1 MLILGLDEIREALAG
16 IDPLPAIE
24 EGFVAYSEGRTVVPP
39 VGELAMETGEVH
51 IKYGCI
57 KGDPYYV
64 IKVASG
70 FYGNAARGLP
80 SGHGMM
86 LVFSQETGFPVAL
99 LLDEAYLT
107 DVRTAVAGAIGA
119 KYLAPAEVDC
129 IGIVGS
135 GVQARLQLEYLKPIT
150 ACRDVLVYG
159 IDGPGLEEYQDLMAA
174 AGFSVG
180 IAPDAAAIGAACNL
194 IVTTTPAT
202 TPILLAEHIRP
213 GTHITA
219 IGSDTPEKREL
230 DSAILAGADVVVADS
245 IPQSRLRGEI
255 SQALR
260 AGAIE
265 ESKVVELGTIIA
277 GKAPG
282 RTADD
287 QVTVFDSTGVAVQDI
302 QIAKA
307 VIDRVEADRLHRVD
321 VEPSLQSEN
330 SASI

>member
-1 MLILGLDEIREALAG
+1 MLILDLDGIRAALAD

-24 EGFVAYSEGRTVVPP
+24 EGFVAYSEGKTIVPP

-57 KGDPYYV
+57 KDQPHYV

-70 FYGNAARGLP
+70 FHGNAAKGLP
-80 SGHGMM
+80 TGHGMM

-107 DVRTAVAGAIGA
+107 DIRTAVAGAIGA
-119 KYLAPAEVDC
+119 KYLAPAEVGC

-135 GVQARLQLEYLKPIT
+135 GVQARLQLEYLKPLT
-150 ACRDVLVYG
+150 ACRDVLVHG
-159 IDGPGLEEYQDLMAA
+159 IDGAGLERYQDDMAD
-174 AGFSVG
+174 AGFTVG
-180 IAPDAAAIGAACNL
+180 IAPDGAAIGAACNL

-219 IGSDTPEKREL
+219 IGSDTPEKQEL
-230 DSAILAGADVVVADS
+230 DAAILAGADVVVADS

-255 SQALR
+255 SQALGV
-260 AGAIE
+260 GAIE
-265 ESKVVELGTIIA
+265 ESKVVELGNVIA
-277 GKAPG
+277 GKSPG
-282 RTADD
+282 RTAED
-287 QVTVFDSTGVAVQDI
+287 QITVFDSTGVAVQDI

-307 VIDRVEADRLHRVD
+307 VIDQIEAERT
-321 VEPSLQSEN
+321 
-330 SASI
+330 